1 MSKLQLVVCSLLFA
15 AIACPVF
22 AQENLGTI
30 CGLDAIESSCS
41 KIDASQCRQLLDK
54 CEKYYTEQSDAIEK
68 DINKTTQEK
77 KSLQSKIS
85 DLSKKIKNL
94 NYQINQS
101 NLIIKDLGFQIT
113 DTELSIN
120 KTSIKIT
127 DQTEKLAVVLRSLY
141 EEDQKPIVEIL
152 FSEDNLS
159 GFFSNL
165 VALDRLNSRSKELLT
180 DVKTLKINLENQKNS
195 LDQEK
200 EELEKIV
207 EIQSV
212 QKQSSNNTKKEQE
225 YYLRLTEEEYQNYIS
240 QKKTVDQMASEIRA
254 RIFELVGVPKAPTFG
269 EAYEIAKFIETV
281 AGVRPAFLLAVLT
294 QESNL
299 GRNVGQCYLKN
310 SSTGSGEVIK
320 TNVKISKV
328 MSPTRDVPPFLVIT
342 QELGRDS
349 FNTPVSCPM
358 SYGWGGAMGPAQFIP
373 STWMIYRDELKRING
388 KPADPWDIKDSF
400 LAAALYLADYG
411 AKNQT
416 YNGELNAALSY
427 FAGPGW
433 SSSRYSGVYKR
444 DYGYPVMAIT
454 KGYESDIK
462 EIQ

>member
-1 MSKLQLVVCSLLFA
+1 MSKQFIIYSLLFM

-22 AQENLGTI
+22 AEEDLSKV
-30 CGLDAIESSCS
+30 CDLDAIEGSCA
-41 KIDASQCRQLLDK
+41 KTDASQCRQLLDR
-54 CEKYYTEQSDAIEK
+54 CEKYYTDQSDAIEK
-68 DINKTTQEK
+68 DLDKTTQEK
-77 KSLQSKIS
+77 KSLQNKIS
-85 DLSKKIKNL
+85 DLNKKIKNL
-94 NYQINQS
+94 SYQINQS
-101 NLIIKDLGFQIT
+101 NLIIKDLGLQIT

-120 KTSIKIT
+120 KTSLKIT
-127 DQTEKLAVVLRSLY
+127 DQTKKLAVVLRSMY

-152 FSEDNLS
+152 FSEDDLS

-165 VALDRLNSRSKELLT
+165 VSLDRLNIKSKELLT

-200 EELEKIV
+200 GELEKIV

-212 QKQSSNNTKKEQE
+212 QKQSSNNVKKEQE
-225 YYLRLTEEEYQNYIS
+225 YYLKLTEEEYQNYLN

-269 EAYEIAKFIETV
+269 EAYEIAKFVEGVT
-281 AGVRPAFLLAVLT
+281 GVRPAFLLAVLT
-294 QESNL
+294 QESSL
-299 GRNVGQCYLKN
+299 GKNVGQCYLKN
-310 SSTGSGEVIK
+310 SSTGAGEIIK
-320 TNVKISKV
+320 TSAKVSKV
-328 MSPTRDVPPFLVIT
+328 MSPGRDVPPFLTIT

-349 FNTPVSCPM
+349 FNTPISCPM

-373 STWMIYRDELKRING
+373 STWMLYRDELKRING

-416 YNGELNAALSY
+416 YNGEFNAALSY

-444 DYGYPVMAIT
+444 DYGYPVMATT